1 MRAGVVYL
9 TENPGK
15 RKTMESI
22 DNGRFS
28 EIYKQLTHKQRKFL
42 ALMQDGKKTKREVAE
57 ELEIG
62 ESTVYGWPKII
73 DEALEIIDQDELNVA
88 RTMRR
93 QALIE
98 AMQVKIEGLKSEN
111 EKIQQDVATEILE
124 AELGKAAQ
132 AIDLNTRH
140 ETTIKLEQLTNDE
153 LNVLAKVFEE
163 SGLDEQ
169 GYTE

>member
-1 MRAGVVYL
+1 
-9 TENPGK
+9 
-15 RKTMESI
+15 
-22 DNGRFS
+22 
-28 EIYKQLTHKQRKFL
+28 
-42 ALMQDGKKTKREVAE
+42 
-57 ELEIG
+57 
-62 ESTVYGWPKII
+62 
-73 DEALEIIDQDELNVA
+73 
-88 RTMRR
+88 
-93 QALIE
+93 
-98 AMQVKIEGLKSEN
+98 LKSEN

-163 SGLDEQ
+163 SGMDSE